1 MAMAGPV
8 HEHEHDRDRDAGSQ
22 ERGRTPEEQGPIER
36 LASGMGN
43 RAFAALAREGD
54 GILPN
59 GRAHPDVEVA
69 IARSR
74 GRGTALDEG
83 VRGRLAP
90 SLGDDLGDVRVHADD
105 HADTLARS
113 VQARAFATGSDVFFA
128 QGEYQPNTSSGDKL
142 LAHELSHVVQ
152 QRGAPTAGPMT
163 VSQPG
168 DAMEVEA
175 DRTAHELAG

>member
-1 MAMAGPV
+1 MAGPL
-8 HEHEHDRDRDAGSQ
+8 HEHDHDRDDGSH
-22 ERGRTPEEQGPIER
+22 ERVPAQAEAAPLER
-36 LASGMGN
+36 LASGVGN
-43 RAFAALAREGD
+43 QAFASLARD
-54 GILPN
+54 GAGIMPN
-59 GRAHPDVEVA
+59 GRAHPDVEMA

-74 GRGTALDEG
+74 GRGSALDEG
-83 VRGRLAP
+83 VRGRIAP
-90 SLGDDLGDVRVHADD
+90 ALGDDLGDVRVHDDD

-128 QGEYQPNTSSGDKL
+128 KGEYQPNTSSGDKL

-152 QRGAPTAGPMT
+152 QRGAPTSGPMM

-175 DRTAHELAG
+175 DRTAHEISD

>member
-1 MAMAGPV
+1 MAGPV
-8 HEHEHDRDRDAGSQ
+8 HEYEHDREAGSH
-22 ERGRTPEEQGPIER
+22 ERGDGQHQQAPIER
-36 LASGMGN
+36 LASSMGN
-43 RAFAALAREGD
+43 HAFASLAREGA
-54 GILPN
+54 GILPD
-59 GRAHPDVEVA
+59 GRAHPDVEAA

-74 GRGTALDEG
+74 GRGSALDEG
-83 VRGRLAP
+83 VRNRLSP
-90 SLGDDLGDVRVHADD
+90 GLGDDLGDVRVHADD

-152 QRGAPTAGPMT
+152 QRGAPTTGPMM

-168 DAMEVEA
+168 DTMEVEA